1 MNIIVVRADGT
12 FYTRPDTT
20 LERDPKDFYL
30 PDDLSRV
37 TARNCTYIKI
47 IKAGKAVPERF
58 AARYFDAVGRG
69 VLLYCSSE
77 APAVPELP
85 YIDYSSYFFEPCTPV
100 NNCLPGEVSHLC
112 KEIERIT
119 RHISV
124 RFADII
130 AFEEGDSRE
139 FRRGDTVVNGAGAG
153 RHSEADAASE
163 EDFDFRIC

>member
-1 MNIIVVRADGT
+1 MNIVVVRADGT

-30 PDDLSRV
+30 PDDLDAVITRK
-37 TARNCTYIKI
+37 CTYIKI

-58 AARYFDAVGRG
+58 AQRYFDSVGRG
-69 VLLYCSSE
+69 VLLYCSHE
-77 APAVPELP
+77 APAVSFELP

-100 NNCLPGEVSHLC
+100 NNCLPGEVSHIC

-130 AFEEGDSRE
+130 AFEEQGE
-139 FRRGDTVVNGAGAG
+139 TAAGRGDTIECYPSDPELA
-153 RHSEADAASE
+153 
-163 EDFDFRIC
+163 FKIC